1 MEVGWEVWIRFGH
14 RSKQLGGHMG
24 GGCDWGWLCGW
35 LAAGGGGGG
44 GQQRR
49 RQLTSQGRPRPSS
62 NDHRPACDALLC
74 FIQTTLAPL
83 DQCSPPIGSDQQSTI
98 TRGEAFSSFFV
109 KKKS

>member
-1 MEVGWEVWIRFGH
+1 MEVGWDKVGS
-14 RSKQLGGHMG
+14 SKQAVGGGHMG

-74 FIQTTLAPL
+74 FIQTNLAPPL
-83 DQCSPPIGSDQQSTI
+83 LTSK
-98 TRGEAFSSFFV
+98 RL
-109 KKKS
+109 